1 MTRQY
6 QIQKIT
12 GKPDWNKIEK
22 APIDQKLWL
31 PCEQISAYAQLA
43 YDDSRL
49 YVRLHAEEPTI
60 RAENTGML
68 DQPCQDS
75 CLEFFFSAAE
85 QDARYINIELNP
97 SLCIYF
103 GFGTG
108 REDLMRILLPDGA
121 KTLHAASERT
131 PSGWDVTYELPFQL
145 LRLIFPDFLSAA
157 AENKIIKNKIR
168 TEGWLTNNESQQS
181 SPRQNE
187 QEGFGHSGSVRGT
200 GTHHRRGLSGRA
212 WHMAG

>member
-31 PCEQISAYAQLA
+31 LCEQVSAYAQLA

-75 CLEFFFSAAE
+75 CLEFFFSDAE
-85 QDARYINIELNP
+85 QDARYIN
-97 SLCIYF
+97 
-103 GFGTG
+103 
-108 REDLMRILLPDGA
+108 
-121 KTLHAASERT
+121 
-131 PSGWDVTYELPFQL
+131 
-145 LRLIFPDFLSAA
+145 SA
-157 AENKIIKNKIR
+157 
-168 TEGWLTNNESQQS
+168 
-181 SPRQNE
+181 
-187 QEGFGHSGSVRGT
+187 
-200 GTHHRRGLSGRA
+200 SGRRKDLA
-212 WHMAG
+212 CSQRKNAQWLGCDV

>member
-75 CLEFFFSAAE
+75 CLEFSSAP
-85 QDARYINIELNP
+85 QTR
-97 SLCIYF
+97 
-103 GFGTG
+103 
-108 REDLMRILLPDGA
+108 MRDIS
-121 KTLHAASERT
+121 TLS
-131 PSGWDVTYELPFQL
+131 
-145 LRLIFPDFLSAA
+145 
-157 AENKIIKNKIR
+157 
-168 TEGWLTNNESQQS
+168 
-181 SPRQNE
+181 
-187 QEGFGHSGSVRGT
+187 
-200 GTHHRRGLSGRA
+200 
-212 WHMAG
+212 

>member
-22 APIDQKLWL
+22 APIDRKLWL

-60 RAENTGML
+60 RAENTGIL

-75 CLEFFFSAAE
+75 CLEFFLSPAE
-85 QDARYINIELNP
+85 GDARYLNIEMNP
-97 SLCIYF
+97 NCCLYF
-103 GFGTG
+103 GIGTG
-108 REDLMRILLPDGA
+108 RDDLVRLLPAGGA
-121 KTLHAASERT
+121 GALDARCMRSET
-131 PSGWDVTYELPFQL
+131 GWDLYYALSFSL
-145 LRLIFPDFLSAA
+145 LRLFFPAFRPDGIMRGNFYKCGDLTQREHYLSWNRVACAEPDFHRP
-157 AENKIIKNKIR
+157 EF
-168 TEGWLTNNESQQS
+168 
-181 SPRQNE
+181 
-187 QEGFGHSGSVRGT
+187 FGE
-200 GTHHRRGLSGRA
+200 LEFA
-212 WHMAG
+212 

>member
-31 PCEQISAYAQLA
+31 LCEQVSAYAQLA

-75 CLEFFFSAAE
+75 CLEFFLSPAE
-85 QDARYINIELNP
+85 GDARYLNIEMNP
-97 SLCIYF
+97 NCCLYF
-103 GFGTG
+103 GIGTG
-108 REDLMRILLPDGA
+108 RDDLVRLLPTQGVGA
-121 KTLHAASERT
+121 LNAHCTRSET
-131 PSGWDVTYELPFQL
+131 GWDLYYLLPFSL
-145 LRLIFPDFLSAA
+145 LRLFFPAFHPHGIMRGNFYKCGDLTQQEHYLAWNRVACAEPDFHRP
-157 AENKIIKNKIR
+157 EF
-168 TEGWLTNNESQQS
+168 
-181 SPRQNE
+181 
-187 QEGFGHSGSVRGT
+187 FGELVF
-200 GTHHRRGLSGRA
+200 A
-212 WHMAG
+212 

>member
-31 PCEQISAYAQLA
+31 PCEQVSAYAQLA

-75 CLEFFFSAAE
+75 CLEFFLSPAE
-85 QDARYINIELNP
+85 GDARYLNIEMNP
-97 SLCIYF
+97 NCCLYF
-103 GFGTG
+103 GIGTG
-108 REDLMRILLPDGA
+108 RDDLVRLLPTQGVGA
-121 KTLHAASERT
+121 LNAHCTRSET
-131 PSGWDVTYELPFQL
+131 GWDLYYSLPFSL
-145 LRLIFPDFLSAA
+145 LRLFFPAFHPHGIMRGNFYKCGDLTQQEHYLAWNRVACAEPDFHRP
-157 AENKIIKNKIR
+157 EF
-168 TEGWLTNNESQQS
+168 
-181 SPRQNE
+181 
-187 QEGFGHSGSVRGT
+187 FGELEFV
-200 GTHHRRGLSGRA
+200 
-212 WHMAG
+212 

>member
-49 YVRLHAEEPTI
+49 YVHLHAEEPMI
-60 RAENTGML
+60 RAENTGVL

-97 SLCIYF
+97 SLCIY
-103 GFGTG
+103 
-108 REDLMRILLPDGA
+108 LRI
-121 KTLHAASERT
+121 
-131 PSGWDVTYELPFQL
+131 WD
-145 LRLIFPDFLSAA
+145 R
-157 AENKIIKNKIR
+157 KR
-168 TEGWLTNNESQQS
+168 
-181 SPRQNE
+181 
-187 QEGFGHSGSVRGT
+187 GSDADPA
-200 GTHHRRGLSGRA
+200 SGRRKDLA
-212 WHMAG
+212 CSQRKNAQWLGCDV

>member
-1 MTRQY
+1 MTRKRRKEKEEKDDQT
-6 QIQKIT
+6 ISDSKIT

-75 CLEFFFSAAE
+75 CLEFSSAP
-85 QDARYINIELNP
+85 QSR
-97 SLCIYF
+97 
-103 GFGTG
+103 
-108 REDLMRILLPDGA
+108 MRDIS
-121 KTLHAASERT
+121 TLS
-131 PSGWDVTYELPFQL
+131 
-145 LRLIFPDFLSAA
+145 
-157 AENKIIKNKIR
+157 
-168 TEGWLTNNESQQS
+168 
-181 SPRQNE
+181 
-187 QEGFGHSGSVRGT
+187 
-200 GTHHRRGLSGRA
+200 
-212 WHMAG
+212 